1 MNRLYDDEAEQRQLL
16 YEIIIHRH
24 GEDEAELRQLINL
37 HTFVERYFGRNR
49 HC

>member
-1 MNRLYDDEAEQRQLL
+1 MRQ
-16 YEIIIHRH
+16 Y

-37 HTFVERYFGRNR
+37 HTFVERYFGWNR